1 MIAQSP
7 SELRTGLKL
16 TFTFAMPNY
25 AGKRAKSEAR
35 GSISSRLPRPAACP
49 FVVQTRGRYISE
61 HPRSFPQS
69 VTKFGKNPP
78 TMMKSTV
85 GFLIEVSQLLVYC
98 SSIDTGRTTVPL
110 SPQLLTAR
118 TFQTFSNID

>member
-25 AGKRAKSEAR
+25 AGKCAKSEAR
-35 GSISSRLPRPAACP
+35 GSISSRRARPTP
-49 FVVQTRGRYISE
+49 FVVQARSRSISE

-69 VTKFGKNPP
+69 VTSFGTNPP
-78 TMMKSTV
+78 TVLKSPLA
-85 GFLIEVSQLLVYC
+85 FLLKSL
-98 SSIDTGRTTVPL
+98 
-110 SPQLLTAR
+110 
-118 TFQTFSNID
+118 N